1 MAQFRFV
8 MRSGPVVGKV
18 YPLEEQEIY
27 IGRESSNTIIINDAQ
42 VSRRHAKMESQ
53 GSGYLIHDLGSTN
66 GTFINGARISGM
78 QTLNPGDTV
87 ALGEGIVLVYE
98 PVMDSNATVLSAR
111 PAQAT
116 IQQPAPAPVHEPV
129 HPPVHEPTP
138 PPAPAPVP
146 VSRLEPAPV
155 PAPVK
160 PAPRLVQT
168 GQEQASPIPISP
180 VPMPLE
186 PAPRKKKFPLWII
199 IVIILLV
206 IICACVGFFVAID
219 QFNLWCRVV
228 PFLVPLF
235 GGTC

>member
-1 MAQFRFV
+1 MAQYRFV

-18 YPLEEQEIY
+18 YPLDEQEIY

-42 VSRRHAKMESQ
+42 VSRRHAKLELR
-53 GSGYLIHDLGSTN
+53 GSGYMIHDLGSTN

-78 QTLNPGDTV
+78 QALNPGDTV
-87 ALGEGIVLVYE
+87 ALGEGIVLAYE
-98 PVMDSNATVLSAR
+98 PVTDSNATVLSAK
-111 PAQAT
+111 PPQAT
-116 IQQPAPAPVHEPV
+116 IQQPAPAPVHEPA
-129 HPPVHEPTP
+129 P

-146 VSRLEPAPV
+146 VSKPEPTPV

-160 PAPRLVQT
+160 PAPKPVQA
-168 GQEQASPIPISP
+168 GQVPAGL
-180 VPMPLE
+180 VPMPPE
-186 PAPRKKKFPLWII
+186 PAHRKKKFPLWII

-219 QFNLWCRVV
+219 QLNLWCKLV
-228 PFLVPLF
+228 PFLVPLL